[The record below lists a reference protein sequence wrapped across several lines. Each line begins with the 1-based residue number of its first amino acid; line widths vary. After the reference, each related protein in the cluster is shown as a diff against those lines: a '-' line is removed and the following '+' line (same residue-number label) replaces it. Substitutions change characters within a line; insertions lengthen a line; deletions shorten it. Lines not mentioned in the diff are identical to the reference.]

1 MRKSDFTDYLIE
13 IKNLNQE
20 AISVLDPVLE
30 KFPYFS
36 AAHILKSKALKK
48 IDSIELEKQLRIA
61 AAYSGDRKQLQSHL
75 TNIESDIVTDLE
87 SEIIIESKDIIEE
100 ENIYDNTLEQQILV
114 EAINS
119 SILQEIPNEIEEKNE
134 LIEEEEIVTE
144 KPSFDTETLHSFSS
158 WLGHFSNQKVEFIK
172 PQNEKLVAISQAAK
186 SIQKKAEFYSASKM
200 AKLSVQ
206 EDDDLIT
213 ETLANVYV
221 SQANY
226 QKAIIAFEKL
236 QLKFPEK
243 KIYFA
248 GRIKEVQLLAKS

>member
-1 MRKSDFTDYLIE
+1 MRKSDFTDYLNEDKILSLE
-13 IKNLNQE
+13 SV
-20 AISVLDPVLE
+20 SVLDQVIE

-48 IDSIELEKQLRIA
+48 IDSIELEKQLRIS

-75 TNIESDIVTDLE
+75 SNIESKQLKELDFTDSEE
-87 SEIIIESKDIIEE
+87 SNNVNKEES
-100 ENIYDNTLEQQILV
+100 IYDETLDKQILV

-119 SILQEIPNEIEEKNE
+119 SILQEIPDEI
-134 LIEEEEIVTE
+134 IEVDETNQEEEIIDE
-144 KPSFDTETLHSFSS
+144 KYSFDVESSHSFSS
-158 WLGHFSNQKVEFIK
+158 WLNHFSEQKEEFNK
-172 PQNEKLVAISQAAK
+172 PQNQNLAAISQAAK

-206 EDDDLIT
+206 EDDDLVT

-221 SQANY
+221 GQENY
-226 QKAIIAFEKL
+226 QKAIAAFEKL

-248 GRIKEVQLLAKS
+248 ARIKEVQLLAKS